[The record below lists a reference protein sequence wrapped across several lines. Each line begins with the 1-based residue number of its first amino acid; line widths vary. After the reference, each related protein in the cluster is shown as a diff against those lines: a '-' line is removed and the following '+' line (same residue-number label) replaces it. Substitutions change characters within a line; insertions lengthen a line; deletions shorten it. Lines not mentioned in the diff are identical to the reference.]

1 MFENGE
7 ATDVVNE
14 NHKGSS
20 TEASKS
26 ADKAV
31 CLDVVLL
38 KVRATPRDMALA
50 G

>member
-26 ADKAV
+26 ADYQHVKDEAKN
-31 CLDVVLL
+31 DYTNGN
-38 KVRATPRDMALA
+38 A
-50 G
+50 